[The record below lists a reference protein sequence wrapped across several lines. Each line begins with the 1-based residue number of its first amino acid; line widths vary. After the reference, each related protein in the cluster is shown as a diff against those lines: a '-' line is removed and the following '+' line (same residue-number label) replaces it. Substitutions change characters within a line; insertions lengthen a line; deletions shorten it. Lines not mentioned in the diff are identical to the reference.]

1 MWIPQQWP
9 TDVMLLIW
17 TLGFYLTYLSLG
29 SIILYIHTGHISI
42 QNIQLQIIDIFSYGN
57 IILTCIYPINSFIIN
72 TQIGEKKI

>member
-1 MWIPQQWP
+1 MANRCHA
-9 TDVMLLIW
+9 TDLDFRI
-17 TLGFYLTYLSLG
+17 LSLG

>member
-1 MWIPQQWP
+1 MANRCHA
-9 TDVMLLIW
+9 TDLDFRILS
-17 TLGFYLTYLSLG
+17 TLPTYLSLG